1 MQPLQETDPLSLSL
15 SLSLPLFF
23 CLFVGVQDIIELR
36 SIAVDPDVLHFYWWE

>member
-1 MQPLQETDPLSLSL
+1 MQPLQETDPLSP

-36 SIAVDPDVLHFYWWE
+36 CIAVDPDVLHLYWWEWE